1 MQFLTKFTNCHH
13 LCPVCCTM
21 ISLSP
26 QFSYIST
33 LQSQWLGFTIELL
46 YAHCLSWIKLCSGKF
61 FMNYFLRNKCN
72 FSQSLQTTIHLCL
85 VCCTMIFQLPQFS
98 YISTLQS
105 QRLGITI
112 ELLYFHCLSWLKL
125 CSRKIFMKYFLIKQ
139 MQFHTKFINC
149 HSSVS
154 CLLYHDLPITSVL
167 KFIHSLVTAVGYKAL
182 FEGYFISQVI
192 FSVGN
197 CSAKNYFFLLCMKF
211 KKPRNSTKREDK
223 TDYFWALN

>member
-1 MQFLTKFTNCHH
+1 
-13 LCPVCCTM
+13 
-21 ISLSP
+21 
-26 QFSYIST
+26 
-33 LQSQWLGFTIELL
+33 
-46 YAHCLSWIKLCSGKF
+46 
-61 FMNYFLRNKCN
+61 
-72 FSQSLQTTIHLCL
+72 
-85 VCCTMIFQLPQFS
+85 
-98 YISTLQS
+98 
-105 QRLGITI
+105 
-112 ELLYFHCLSWLKL
+112 
-125 CSRKIFMKYFLIKQ
+125 

-182 FEGYFISQVI
+182 FEGYFISLVI

-223 TDYFWALN
+223 TDYFWALNWFKCWKLIVHFLTCISVWGYIFAVTNVVFDVTDWADAYSLYRNSAVLVMLFSEKHPFSFCAVSMSMKLENEDYSRINNTSRSVSNKLLASSGSVPTLFCSLDEPFIPR